1 MFKKDFN
8 LKFFCSQL
16 HILLKTGLS
25 LTKSLLVLSKQ
36 MSSEEDKKLIQ
47 EILKDLEKGNSLAE
61 SLAKKEEF
69 PPLFTSVIKAGEK
82 TGSLVQV
89 INNLEKY
96 YQNQSDLKNK
106 LHKVCFY
113 PITILTT
120 LIISA
125 VFLMKI
131 IMPIFLELFAEF
143 QGQLP
148 LLTRIFLRL
157 SLIIEEYLFLILL
170 VFLTLIL
177 SLIYLFLSQKENG
190 ILEKIIFK
198 LPILGRLYQYLILTK
213 IASYLAIF
221 LKSGM
226 KLLPALKLLENIIAS
241 HQYKLFINNTILAV
255 SKGGSLTESF
265 ADKDLIPDTF
275 YYLLLSGEETV
286 QMETMLERS
295 GDYYYQ
301 KLKLGSERLLQYL
314 EPFLIT
320 LTAVFVALLAAAV
333 ITPMF
338 QLYLII

>member
-1 MFKKDFN
+1 M
-8 LKFFCSQL
+8 
-16 HILLKTGLS
+16 LKTGLS
-25 LTKSLLVLSKQ
+25 LPKSLLVLSKQ
-36 MSSEEDKKLIQ
+36 MSSEKDKKLIQ
-47 EILKDLEKGNSLAE
+47 NILKDLEKGNTLSQSLAE
-61 SLAKKEEF
+61 KEEF
-69 PPLFTSVIKAGEK
+69 PPLFTSVITAGEK

-89 INNLEKY
+89 IDNLEKY

-113 PITILTT
+113 PITIFTT

-125 VFLMKI
+125 VFLIKL
-131 IMPIFLELFAEF
+131 IMPIFIELFAEF

-157 SLIIEEYLFLILL
+157 SLIVEEYLLLIFLIT
-170 VFLTLIL
+170 LTAVLI
-177 SLIYLFLSQKENG
+177 LIYLSLSQKKSG
-190 ILEKIIFK
+190 ILEIIIFK
-198 LPILGRLYQYLILTK
+198 LPFLGKLYQYLILTK

-226 KLLPALKLLENIIAS
+226 KLIPALKLLEKIIAS
-241 HQYKLFINNTILAV
+241 HQYKIFINNTVLNV
-255 SKGGSLTESF
+255 SKGGSLTENF
-265 ADKDLIPDTF
+265 ADNSLIPDTF

-314 EPFLIT
+314 EPLLIT

-333 ITPMF
+333 MMPMF